1 MRIGI
6 DARLY
11 GETGIGRYISNLIR
25 EIEILEKENEYIIF
39 LTDEG
44 SRLYSPKNNNFKK
57 WILNVKWYSFE
68 EQIYGLKE
76 FWQARLD
83 LLHVPHLNVPV
94 LYNRKLVVTIHD
106 LTMSNFTTLQNK
118 GGMIPVEYKKMAYEY
133 VLKTAVTKS
142 KRVITPSAAVADD
155 LVRKYSIK
163 PDKITVTYEGVDD
176 HIIRNIPQDTGVL
189 KTRLEEFRINSDYF
203 LYVGSA
209 FEHKN
214 LNLLVVAFNEL
225 LKAQNLRLQLV
236 FAGGKDRFVE
246 RLAAFTHALGL
257 DGKVIYPTKYT
268 ESKYLSDK
276 DLAYLYKGAMAYV
289 FPSLSEGFS
298 ITPLEAQAIGVPV
311 LLSDIPVHREIFGD
325 SVLYFNSKSNIDLTE
340 KMQQMY
346 KNKDFR
352 EALIDKGFENANKY
366 SWKRMASQTLDVYR
380 KIINNQA

>member
-25 EIEILEKENEYIIF
+25 ELEILDQENEYIIF

-44 SRLYSPKNNNFKK
+44 SKLYSPKNNNFKK

>member
-1 MRIGI
+1 
-6 DARLY
+6 
-11 GETGIGRYISNLIR
+11 
-25 EIEILEKENEYIIF
+25 
-39 LTDEG
+39 
-44 SRLYSPKNNNFKK
+44 
-57 WILNVKWYSFE
+57 
-68 EQIYGLKE
+68 
-76 FWQARLD
+76 
-83 LLHVPHLNVPV
+83 
-94 LYNRKLVVTIHD
+94 
-106 LTMSNFTTLQNK
+106 
-118 GGMIPVEYKKMAYEY
+118 MIPVEYKKMAYEY

-209 FEHKN
+209 YEHKN

-225 LKAQNLRLQLV
+225 LKTQNLRLQLV

>member
-25 EIEILEKENEYIIF
+25 ELEILDQENEYIIF

-225 LKAQNLRLQLV
+225 LKTQNLRLQLV